1 MANEQIKMNEQTH
14 FRTCNLCEAMCGIVI
29 QHDGDKV
36 LSIKG
41 DKDDPFSKGYICPK
55 ATALQDL
62 HEDNDRLRHPVER
75 TANGWKE
82 ISWPDALDKVAAG
95 IQSVQKKH
103 GKNAL
108 GIYLGNPNVHNLGGM
123 LTIKHL
129 LTSIKTRSRFS
140 ATSID
145 QLPHHIVSMHLFG
158 HMLRIPVP
166 DVNRTQYML
175 IIGGNPLASNGS
187 IMTAPNM
194 RQKLKDI
201 KARDGKV
208 VVIDPRRTET
218 ADIASE
224 HHFIRPA
231 TDVLLLLA
239 MLNEIYLQG
248 YADKARAKN
257 NRAAALAPEI
267 ERLADFAKDYSAE
280 SVADITGISVSEIK
294 RLVKEFCEAESS
306 VCYGRMGVSVQE
318 FGLLSQYLIMVINIV
333 TGRLDEV
340 GGLMFPNPAVDV
352 VNNSGPGYLGKR
364 HSRVSH
370 LPDFNGDYPVVAMAD
385 EMLVEGAGQLKGFMT
400 VAGNPVLST
409 PNGEKLDEAFAN
421 LDFMVAIDY
430 FVTETSRHAHII
442 LPPVSPLERDHYDV
456 TFNNFAVHNV
466 AKYSKALF
474 RKKKS
479 AKHDWQIYLELAKRL
494 DKKAPLATRVER
506 LLVKVLGPKFVL
518 NQGLKRGPYKGLN
531 LKKLK
536 KNPHGIDLGALKRML
551 PEALKHKDKQI
562 HLNVDFYKADLERVQ
577 EMVQDYDDQQILL
590 IGRRHVRSN
599 NSWLHNSYRL
609 VKGKPRCTLMLHP
622 ETAKEYGIEDG
633 QNVKVTSRV
642 GSVNIIAEV
651 TDELMPRVVSIPHGW
666 GHGRKGVK
674 QKIAQAHAGVSV
686 NDLTDDTLIDQLSGN
701 AAVNG
706 VPVQLEAVEPE
717 VVDLETT
724 DSSVDSETESSNI
737 ESSDIES
744 GNAA

>member
-1 MANEQIKMNEQTH
+1 
-14 FRTCNLCEAMCGIVI
+14 
-29 QHDGDKV
+29 
-36 LSIKG
+36 
-41 DKDDPFSKGYICPK
+41 
-55 ATALQDL
+55 
-62 HEDNDRLRHPVER
+62 
-75 TANGWKE
+75 
-82 ISWPDALDKVAAG
+82 
-95 IQSVQKKH
+95 
-103 GKNAL
+103 
-108 GIYLGNPNVHNLGGM
+108 
-123 LTIKHL
+123 
-129 LTSIKTRSRFS
+129 
-140 ATSID
+140 
-145 QLPHHIVSMHLFG
+145 
-158 HMLRIPVP
+158 
-166 DVNRTQYML
+166 ML

-248 YADKARAKN
+248 YADKAHAKN

-267 ERLADFAKDYSAE
+267 ERIADFAKDYSAE
-280 SVADITGISVSEIK
+280 SVADITGIAASEIK

-364 HSRVSH
+364 HSRVSN

-409 PNGEKLDEAFAN
+409 PNGEKLDTAFAN

-474 RKKKS
+474 AKKKS

-494 DKKAPLATRVER
+494 DKKAALATKIER
-506 LLVKVLGPKFVL
+506 RIVRTLGPKFML
-518 NQGLKRGPYKGLN
+518 DQGLRRGPYAGMTLN
-531 LKKLK
+531 KLK
-536 KNPHGIDLGALKRML
+536 KNPHGIDLGPLKRML
-551 PEALKHKDKQI
+551 PQALKHKDKQI
-562 HLNVDFYKADLERVQ
+562 HLNIDFYQADLERVR
-577 EMVQDYDDQQILL
+577 EMMQNYDDKQVLL

-622 ETAKEYGIEDG
+622 ETAKEYSIEDG

-642 GSVNIIAEV
+642 GSVIITAEV
-651 TDELMPRVVSIPHGW
+651 TDELMPKVVSIPHGW
-666 GHGRKGVK
+666 GHDRKGVK

-706 VPVQLEAVEPE
+706 VPVQLEAIPLE
-717 VVDLETT
+717 VANLEIT
-724 DSSVDSETESSNI
+724 DSSVDSDVNA
-737 ESSDIES
+737 DIKS
-744 GNAA
+744 GSAA

>member
-1 MANEQIKMNEQTH
+1 
-14 FRTCNLCEAMCGIVI
+14 MCGIEI
-29 QHDGDKV
+29 KYDDDKV

-41 DKDDPFSKGYICPK
+41 DKEDPFSQGYICPK

-62 HEDNDRLRHPVER
+62 HEDPDRLRQPVER
-75 TANGWKE
+75 TADGWKE
-82 ISWPDALDKVAAG
+82 ISWTDALDKVAAG
-95 IQSVQKKH
+95 IQSVQQQY
-103 GKNAL
+103 GQNAF
-108 GIYLGNPNVHNLGGM
+108 GVYLGNPNVHNLGGM

-129 LTSIKTRSRFS
+129 LHSLKTRSRFS

-248 YADKARAKN
+248 YAKENKATV
-257 NRAAALAPEI
+257 LAPEI
-267 ERLADFAKDYSAE
+267 DRIASFAKEYTAE
-280 SVADITGISVSEIK
+280 SVASITGISAVEIK

-306 VCYGRMGVSVQE
+306 VCYGRMGISVQE
-318 FGLLSQYLIMVINIV
+318 FGLLSQYLSMVINIV

-364 HSRVSH
+364 HSRVSN
-370 LPDFNGDYPVVAMAD
+370 LPDFNGEYPVVAMAD
-385 EMLVEGAGQLKGFMT
+385 EMLVAGEGQLKGFIS

-409 PNGEKLDEAFAN
+409 PNGEKLDKALSQ
-421 LDFMVAIDY
+421 LDFMVSLDY
-430 FVTETSRHAHII
+430 FVTETSRHANII
-442 LPPVSPLERDHYDV
+442 LPSVSPLERDHYDL
-456 TFNNFAVHNV
+456 TFNGFAVHNV
-466 AKYSKALF
+466 AKYSPALF
-474 RKKKS
+474 NKNDNE
-479 AKHDWQIYLELAKRL
+479 KHDWEIYLELAERL
-494 DKKAPLATRVER
+494 DKEATEATKAER
-506 LLVKVLGPKFVL
+506 ALTKKLGPKFL
-518 NQGLKRGPYKGLN
+518 LEQGLKHGPYKEVTLE
-531 LKKLK
+531 KLIE
-536 KNPHGIDLGALKRML
+536 NPHGLDLGPLQSML
-551 PEALKHKDKQI
+551 PQALKHEDKQI
-562 HLNVDFYKADLERVQ
+562 HLNVDFYQADLDRVK
-577 EMVQDYDDQQILL
+577 EMMQQYDDSQILL

-599 NSWLHNSYRL
+599 NSWLHNSHRL
-609 VKGKPRCTLMLHP
+609 VKGKSRCTLMLHP
-622 ETAKEYGIEDG
+622 ETAEQQGIEDG

-642 GSVNIIAEV
+642 GSVIIEAEV
-651 TDELMPRVVSIPHGW
+651 TDELMPGVVSIPHGF

-706 VPVQLEAVEPE
+706 VPVQLEA
-717 VVDLETT
+717 LE
-724 DSSVDSETESSNI
+724 I
-737 ESSDIES
+737 EAGELE
-744 GNAA
+744 AV

>member
-1 MANEQIKMNEQTH
+1 MASEQSKTNEQTH

-29 QHDGDKV
+29 QHDGEKV

-62 HEDNDRLRHPVER
+62 HEDSDRLRHPVER

-82 ISWPDALDKVAAG
+82 ISWPEALDKVAAG

-103 GKNAL
+103 GQNAF

-129 LTSIKTRSRFS
+129 LSSIKTRSRFS

-267 ERLADFAKDYSAE
+267 ERIADFAKDYSAE
-280 SVADITGISVSEIK
+280 SVADITGISASEIK

-364 HSRVSH
+364 HSRVSN

-409 PNGEKLDEAFAN
+409 PNGEKLDTAFAN

-474 RKKKS
+474 AKKKS
-479 AKHDWQIYLELAKRL
+479 AKYDWQIYLELAERL
-494 DKKAPLATRVER
+494 DKKAALATKIER
-506 LLVKVLGPKFVL
+506 RLVNILGPKFML
-518 NQGLKRGPYKGLN
+518 DQGLRRGPYAGMSLN
-531 LKKLK
+531 KLK
-536 KNPHGIDLGALKRML
+536 KKPHGFDLGPLKRML
-551 PEALKHKDKQI
+551 PQALKHKDKQI
-562 HLNVDFYKADLERVQ
+562 HLNVNFYQADLERVR
-577 EMVQDYDDQQILL
+577 EMMQDYDDKQILL

-633 QNVKVTSRV
+633 QNVKVSSRV
-642 GSVNIIAEV
+642 GSVIIIAEV
-651 TDELMPRVVSIPHGW
+651 TDELMPKVVSIPHGW

-706 VPVQLEAVEPE
+706 VPVQLEAIPLE
-717 VVDLETT
+717 VLNLEIT
-724 DSSVDSETESSNI
+724 DSSVDSDVNAGI
-737 ESSDIES
+737 KS
-744 GNAA
+744 GSAA

>member
-1 MANEQIKMNEQTH
+1 MGTTAASATDNEQIH
-14 FRTCNLCEAMCGIVI
+14 FRTCTLCEAMCGVEIK
-29 QHDGDKV
+29 HDGEKV

-41 DKDDPFSKGYICPK
+41 DKNDPFSQGYICPK

-62 HEDNDRLRHPVER
+62 YEDPDRLRGPVER
-75 TANGWKE
+75 TADGWKS
-82 ISWPDALDKVAAG
+82 ISWIEALDKVAAG
-95 IQSVQKKH
+95 IQSVQQKY
-103 GKNAL
+103 GQNAF
-108 GIYLGNPNVHNLGGM
+108 GVYLGNPNVHNMGGM
-123 LTIKHL
+123 LTIKQL
-129 LTSIKTRSRFS
+129 LTSLKTRSRFS

-239 MLNEIYLQG
+239 MLNEIYAQG
-248 YADKARAKN
+248 YAKVDSRVAG
-257 NRAAALAPEI
+257 LAPEI
-267 ERLADFAKDYSAE
+267 DRIASFAEGFTPE
-280 SVADITGISVSEIK
+280 SVANITGITATEIK
-294 RLVKEFCEAESS
+294 RIVKEFCEAESS
-306 VCYGRMGVSVQE
+306 VCYGRMGISVQE
-318 FGLLSQYLIMVINIV
+318 FGLLSQYLSMVINIV

-352 VNNSGPGYLGKR
+352 VNSSGPGYLGKR
-364 HSRVSH
+364 HSRVSN
-370 LPDFNGDYPVVAMAD
+370 LPDFNGEYPVVAMAD
-385 EMLVEGAGQLKGFMT
+385 EMLVAGEGQLKGFMS

-409 PNGEKLDEAFAN
+409 PNGEKLDEA
-421 LDFMVAIDY
+421 LSGLEFMVSLDY
-430 FVTETSRHAHII
+430 FVTETSRHANII
-442 LPPVSPLERDHYDV
+442 LPPVSPLERDHYDI
-456 TFNNFAVHNV
+456 TFNGFAVHNV
-466 AKYSKALF
+466 AKYSPALF
-474 RKKKS
+474 SKTENE
-479 AKHDWQIYLELAKRL
+479 KHDWEIYLELADRL
-494 DKKAPLATRVER
+494 DKDAPEAVQKERAATKAF
-506 LLVKVLGPKFVL
+506 GPKFL
-518 NQGLKRGPYKGLN
+518 LEQALKYGPYKDVTLDA
-531 LKKLK
+531 LID
-536 KNPHGIDLGALKRML
+536 NPHGIDLGPLHRML
-551 PEALKHKDKQI
+551 PEAIKHADKQI
-562 HLNVDFYKADLERVQ
+562 NLNVDFYQTDLVRVKEMMQQYDNQ
-577 EMVQDYDDQQILL
+577 EILL

-609 VKGKPRCTLMLHP
+609 VKGKSRCTLMLHP
-622 ETAKEYGIEDG
+622 ETAAQHGIEDG
-633 QNVKVTSRV
+633 QDVRVTSRV
-642 GSVNIIAEV
+642 GSVVIAAEV
-651 TDELMPRVVSIPHGW
+651 TDELMPGVVSIPHGF

-706 VPVQLEAVEPE
+706 VPVQLEALGANADNVANA
-717 VVDLETT
+717 VLENSI
-724 DSSVDSETESSNI
+724 DSIDSAI
-737 ESSDIES
+737 
-744 GNAA
+744 A

>member
-1 MANEQIKMNEQTH
+1 MASEQTKTNEQTH

-29 QHDGDKV
+29 QHDGENV

-41 DKDDPFSKGYICPK
+41 DKNDPFSKGYICPK

-62 HEDNDRLRHPVER
+62 HEDPDRLRHPVER

-82 ISWPDALDKVAAG
+82 ISWPEALDKVAAG

-103 GKNAL
+103 GQNAF

-129 LTSIKTRSRFS
+129 LSSIKTRSRFS

-267 ERLADFAKDYSAE
+267 ERIADFAKDYSAE
-280 SVADITGISVSEIK
+280 SVADITGIAASEIK
-294 RLVKEFCEAESS
+294 RLVKEFFEAESS

-364 HSRVSH
+364 HSRVSN

-409 PNGEKLDEAFAN
+409 PNGEKLDTAFAN

-430 FVTETSRHAHII
+430 FVTETSRHANII

-474 RKKKS
+474 AKKKS

-494 DKKAPLATRVER
+494 DKKAALATKIER
-506 LLVKVLGPKFVL
+506 RLVNILGPKFML
-518 NQGLKRGPYKGLN
+518 DQGLRRGPYAGMTLN
-531 LKKLK
+531 KLK
-536 KNPHGIDLGALKRML
+536 KNPHGIDLGPLKRML
-551 PEALKHKDKQI
+551 PKALKHKDKQI
-562 HLNVDFYKADLERVQ
+562 HLNIDFYQADLARVR
-577 EMVQDYDDQQILL
+577 EMMQDYDDKQVLL

-633 QNVKVTSRV
+633 QTVKVTSRV
-642 GSVNIIAEV
+642 GSVIITAEV
-651 TDELMPRVVSIPHGW
+651 TDELMPKVVSIPHGW

-706 VPVQLEAVEPE
+706 VPVQLEAIEPE
-717 VVDLETT
+717 VANLEIT
-724 DSSVDSETESSNI
+724 DSSVDSDVNA
-737 ESSDIES
+737 DIKS
-744 GNAA
+744 GSAA

>member
-1 MANEQIKMNEQTH
+1 MASEQTKTNEQTH

-29 QHDGDKV
+29 QHDGEKV

-62 HEDNDRLRHPVER
+62 HEDSDRLRHPVER

-82 ISWPDALDKVAAG
+82 ISWPEALDKVAAG

-103 GKNAL
+103 GQNAF

-129 LTSIKTRSRFS
+129 LSSIKTRSRFS

-267 ERLADFAKDYSAE
+267 ERIADFAKDYSAE
-280 SVADITGISVSEIK
+280 SVADITGIAASEIK

-364 HSRVSH
+364 HSRVSN

-474 RKKKS
+474 AKKKS

-494 DKKAPLATRVER
+494 DKKAPLATKIER
-506 LLVKVLGPKFVL
+506 RLVKTLGPKFML
-518 NQGLKRGPYKGLN
+518 DQGLRRGPYAGMSLN
-531 LKKLK
+531 KLK
-536 KNPHGIDLGALKRML
+536 KKPHGFDLGPLKRML
-551 PEALKHKDKQI
+551 PQALKHKDKQI
-562 HLNVDFYKADLERVQ
+562 HLNVNFYQADLERVR
-577 EMVQDYDDQQILL
+577 EMMQNYDDKQILL

-622 ETAKEYGIEDG
+622 ETAKEYSIEDG
-633 QNVKVTSRV
+633 QNVKVSSRV
-642 GSVNIIAEV
+642 GSVIITAEV
-651 TDELMPRVVSIPHGW
+651 TDELMPKVVSIPHGW

-706 VPVQLEAVEPE
+706 VPVQLEVIPLE
-717 VVDLETT
+717 VANLEIT
-724 DSSVDSETESSNI
+724 DSSVDSDVNA
-737 ESSDIES
+737 DIKS
-744 GNAA
+744 GSAA

>member
-1 MANEQIKMNEQTH
+1 MSSEQTKTNEQTH
-14 FRTCNLCEAMCGIVI
+14 FRTCNLCEAMCGLVI

-41 DKDDPFSKGYICPK
+41 DKNDPFSKGYICPK

-62 HEDNDRLRHPVER
+62 HEDSDRLRHPVER

-82 ISWPDALDKVAAG
+82 ISWAEALDKVAAG

-103 GKNAL
+103 GQNAF

-129 LTSIKTRSRFS
+129 LSSIKTRSRFS

-248 YADKARAKN
+248 YADKARSKN
-257 NRAAALAPEI
+257 NRAVALAPEI

-280 SVADITGISVSEIK
+280 SVADITGIAAIEIK

-364 HSRVSH
+364 HSRVSN

-409 PNGEKLDEAFAN
+409 PNGEKLDTAFAN
-421 LDFMVAIDY
+421 LEFMVAIDY
-430 FVTETSRHAHII
+430 FVTETSRHANII

-474 RKKKS
+474 VKKKN

-494 DKKAPLATRVER
+494 DKKAPLATKIER
-506 LLVKVLGPKFVL
+506 RLVNTLGPKFML
-518 NQGLKRGPYKGLN
+518 DQGLKRGPYAGMTLN
-531 LKKLK
+531 KLK
-536 KNPHGIDLGALKRML
+536 KYPHGIDLGPLKKML
-551 PEALKHKDKQI
+551 PQALKHKDKQI
-562 HLNVDFYKADLERVQ
+562 HLNIDFYQADLERVQ
-577 EMVQDYDDQQILL
+577 AMMQDYDDKQISL

-609 VKGKPRCTLMLHP
+609 VKGKPRCTLMLHL

-633 QNVKVTSRV
+633 QNVRVTSRV
-642 GSVNIIAEV
+642 GSVMIVAEV

-706 VPVQLEAVEPE
+706 VPVQLEAIEPKE
-717 VVDLETT
+717 LDLDIIDSDVD
-724 DSSVDSETESSNI
+724 
-737 ESSDIES
+737 SDIES
-744 GNAA
+744 GSAA

>member
-1 MANEQIKMNEQTH
+1 MANEQTH
-14 FRTCNLCEAMCGIVI
+14 FRTCTLCEAMCGIEVK
-29 QHDGDKV
+29 HDGENI

-41 DKDDPFSKGYICPK
+41 DKNDPFSQGYICPK

-62 HEDNDRLRHPVER
+62 HEDPDRLRQPIER
-75 TANGWKE
+75 TADGWKE
-82 ISWPDALDKVAAG
+82 ISWPEALDKVAAG
-95 IQSVQKKH
+95 IQSVQKLY
-103 GKNAL
+103 GQNAL
-108 GIYLGNPNVHNLGGM
+108 GIYLGNPNVHNMGSM
-123 LTIKHL
+123 LTVKHL
-129 LTSIKTRSRFS
+129 LTSLKTRSRFS

-145 QLPHHIVSMHLFG
+145 QLPHHVVSMHLFG

-194 RQKLKDI
+194 RQKLKDL

-218 ADIASE
+218 AEIASE

-239 MLNEIYLQG
+239 MLNEIYAQG
-248 YADKARAKN
+248 FAKTTTAN
-257 NRAAALAPEI
+257 KAAALAPEI
-267 ERLADFAKDYSAE
+267 ERIASFAKDYSAE
-280 SVADITGISVSEIK
+280 SVASITGITAVEIK
-294 RLVKEFCEAESS
+294 RLVKEFCEAESA

-340 GGLMFPNPAVDV
+340 GGLMFPNPAVDL

-364 HSRVSH
+364 HSRVSK

-385 EMLVEGAGQLKGFMT
+385 EMLVEGEGQLKGFIN

-409 PNGEKLDEAFAN
+409 PNGEKLDKALSQ
-421 LDFMVAIDY
+421 LDFMVSLDY
-430 FVTETSRHAHII
+430 FVTETSRHANII

-456 TFNNFAVHNV
+456 TFNGFAVHNV
-466 AKYSKALF
+466 AKYSPALF
-474 RKKKS
+474 AKK
-479 AKHDWQIYLELAKRL
+479 ANEKHDWEINLELAKRL
-494 DKKAPLATRVER
+494 DKNAPFAIKVER
-506 LLVKVLGPKFVL
+506 WLTKIFGPKFIL
-518 NQGLKRGPYKGLN
+518 NQGLKRGPYEGIN
-531 LKKLK
+531 LKKLN
-536 KNPHGIDLGALKRML
+536 KNPHGIDLGPLQSML
-551 PEALKHKDKQI
+551 PKGLKHKDKQI
-562 HLNVDFYKADLERVQ
+562 HLNVDFYQADLNRVKDMMQ
-577 EMVQDYDDQQILL
+577 QYDDSQILL

-599 NSWLHNSYRL
+599 NSWLHNSHRL
-609 VKGKPRCTLMLHP
+609 VKGKSRCTLMLHP
-622 ETAKEYGIEDG
+622 ETAKQQGIEDG
-633 QNVKVTSRV
+633 QNVKVSSRV
-642 GSVNIIAEV
+642 GSVIIAAEV
-651 TDELMPRVVSIPHGW
+651 TDELMPGVVSIPHGW

-706 VPVQLEAVEPE
+706 VPVSLEAVPLE
-717 VVDLETT
+717 VHKLE
-724 DSSVDSETESSNI
+724 SAGSQ
-737 ESSDIES
+737 
-744 GNAA
+744 A

>member
-1 MANEQIKMNEQTH
+1 MASEKIHTDEQTH
-14 FRTCNLCEAMCGIVI
+14 FRTCNLCEAMCGIEI
-29 QHDGDKV
+29 KHDGAKV

-41 DKDDPFSKGYICPK
+41 DKNDPFSKGYICPK

-62 HEDNDRLRHPVER
+62 HEDSDRLRHPVER

-82 ISWPDALDKVAAG
+82 ISWADALDKVAAG
-95 IQSVQKKH
+95 IQSVQKRY
-103 GKNAL
+103 GQNAF

-166 DVNRTQYML
+166 DVNRTHYML

-231 TDVLLLLA
+231 TDVLFLLA
-239 MLNEIYLQG
+239 MLNEIYAQG
-248 YADKARAKN
+248 YADKAQAN
-257 NRAAALAPEI
+257 NRAAALTPELA
-267 ERLADFAKDYSAE
+267 RLADFAKDYSAE
-280 SVADITGISVSEIK
+280 SVADITGINADEIK
-294 RLVKEFCEAESS
+294 QLVKEFCEAKSA

-364 HSRVSH
+364 HSRVSN
-370 LPDFNGDYPVVAMAD
+370 LPDFNGDYPVVAMGD
-385 EMLVEGAGQLKGFMT
+385 EMLVEGEGKLKGFMT

-409 PNGEKLDEAFAN
+409 PNGEKLDKAFAN

-474 RKKKS
+474 AKKKS

-494 DKKAPLATRVER
+494 DKKAPLATKIER
-506 LLVKVLGPKFVL
+506 RLVRTLGPKFML
-518 NQGLKRGPYKGLN
+518 DQGLRRGPYAGMTLN
-531 LKKLK
+531 KLK
-536 KNPHGIDLGALKRML
+536 NNPHGLDLGTLKRML
-551 PEALKHKDKQI
+551 PEAIKYKDKQI
-562 HLNVDFYKADLERVQ
+562 HLNVDFYQADLERVQ
-577 EMVQDYDDQQILL
+577 AMMQDYDHKQILL

-622 ETAKEYGIEDG
+622 ETAKQHGIKDG
-633 QNVKVTSRV
+633 QEVKVTSRV
-642 GSVNIIAEV
+642 GSVIITAEV
-651 TDELMPRVVSIPHGW
+651 TDELMLGVVSIPHGW

-706 VPVQLEAVEPE
+706 VPVQLEAIEPE
-717 VVDLETT
+717 VLDLKTI
-724 DSSVDSETESSNI
+724 DSDV
-737 ESSDIES
+737 
-744 GNAA
+744 NANTKSRSAA

>member
-1 MANEQIKMNEQTH
+1 MATEEVKSKEQTH
-14 FRTCNLCEAMCGIVI
+14 FRTCNLCEAMCGIEI
-29 QHDGDKV
+29 KHDGKKV

-41 DKDDPFSKGYICPK
+41 DKNDPFSKGYICPK

-62 HEDNDRLRHPVER
+62 HEDPDRLRHPVER
-75 TANGWKE
+75 VANGWQE
-82 ISWPDALDKVAAG
+82 ISWAEALDKVAAG
-95 IQSVQKKH
+95 IGAVQKQY
-103 GKNAL
+103 GKNAF
-108 GIYLGNPNVHNLGGM
+108 GVYLGNPNVHNMGGM

-129 LTSIKTRSRFS
+129 LNSLKTRSRFS
-140 ATSID
+140 ATSVD

-201 KARDGKV
+201 KARAGKV

-231 TDVLLLLA
+231 TDVLLLIA

-248 YADKARAKN
+248 YADKAKVH
-257 NRAAALAPEI
+257 NRAAKFTPEI
-267 ERLADFAKDYSAE
+267 EQLADFAKDYSAE
-280 SVADITGISVSEIK
+280 SVAAITGISAVEIK
-294 RLVKEFCEAESS
+294 RLVKEFCEAKRA

-333 TGRLDEV
+333 TGRLDEI
-340 GGLMFPNPAVDV
+340 GGLMFPNAAVDV

-364 HSRVSH
+364 HSRVSK
-370 LPDFNGDYPVVAMAD
+370 LPDFNGDYPVVAMSD
-385 EMLVEGAGQLKGFMT
+385 EMLVRGEGQLKGFMT

-409 PNGEKLDEAFAN
+409 PNGEKLDKAFAE

-430 FVTETSRHAHII
+430 FVNETSRHANII

-474 RKKKS
+474 
-479 AKHDWQIYLELAKRL
+479 AKDKNAQHDWQIYLALAKRL
-494 DKKAPLATRVER
+494 DKKASLTTKAER
-506 LLVKVLGPKFVL
+506 LLIKQLGPKFVL
-518 NQGLKRGPYKGLN
+518 DQGLRRGPYAGMTLH
-531 LKKLK
+531 KLK
-536 KNPHGIDLGALKRML
+536 KNPHGLDLGPLKTML
-551 PEALKHKDKQI
+551 PQALQHKDKQI
-562 HLNVDFYKADLERVQ
+562 HLNVDFYIADLVRVQ
-577 EMVQDYDDQQILL
+577 AMMQDYDAQQVLL

-599 NSWLHNSYRL
+599 NSWLHNSHRL
-609 VKGKPRCTLMLHP
+609 VKGKSRCTLMLHP
-622 ETAKEYGIEDG
+622 DTAAQYGIEDG
-633 QNVKVTSRV
+633 QDVKVISRV
-642 GSVNIIAEV
+642 SSVIIAAEV
-651 TDELMPRVVSIPHGW
+651 TDELMPNVVSIPHGF
-666 GHGRKGVK
+666 GHSRKGVK

-686 NDLTDDTLIDQLSGN
+686 NDLTDDTLIDRLSGN

-706 VPVQLEAVEPE
+706 VPVRIEAVQ
-717 VVDLETT
+717 
-724 DSSVDSETESSNI
+724 I
-737 ESSDIES
+737 QAAKSDISKSISGLKAES
-744 GNAA
+744 GSAA

>member
-1 MANEQIKMNEQTH
+1 MAEAQTH
-14 FRTCNLCEAMCGIVI
+14 FRTCTLCEAMCGIEVK
-29 QHDGDKV
+29 HDGEKV

-41 DKDDPFSKGYICPK
+41 DKNDPFSQGYICPK

-62 HEDNDRLRHPVER
+62 HEDPDRLRQPIER
-75 TANGWKE
+75 TADGWKE
-82 ISWPDALDKVAAG
+82 ISWPEALDKVAAG
-95 IQSVQKKH
+95 IQSVQKEY
-103 GKNAL
+103 GQNAL
-108 GIYLGNPNVHNLGGM
+108 GIYLGNPNVHNMGSM
-123 LTIKHL
+123 LTVKHL
-129 LTSIKTRSRFS
+129 LTGLKTRSRFS

-145 QLPHHIVSMHLFG
+145 QLPHHIVCMHLFG

-166 DVNRTQYML
+166 DVNRTQHMM

-187 IMTAPNM
+187 IMTAANM

-218 ADIASE
+218 AEAASE

-239 MLNEIYLQG
+239 MLNEIFLQG
-248 YADKARAKN
+248 FANKGHAQGSKASD
-257 NRAAALAPEI
+257 LTPEI
-267 ERLADFAKDYSAE
+267 DRLITFAKDYSAE
-280 SVADITGISVSEIK
+280 SVAGITGIPALEIK
-294 RLVKEFCEAESS
+294 RLVKEFCEAESA

-318 FGLLSQYLIMVINIV
+318 FGLLSQYLIMVINLV

-340 GGLMFPNPAVDV
+340 GGLMFPDPAVDI

-364 HSRVSH
+364 QSRVSK

-385 EMLVEGAGQLKGFMT
+385 EMLVEGEGQLKGFMN

-409 PNGEKLDEAFAN
+409 PNGEKLDKALSQ
-421 LDFMVAIDY
+421 LDFMVSVDY
-430 FVTETSRHAHII
+430 FVTETSRHANII

-456 TFNNFAVHNV
+456 TFNGFAVHNV
-466 AKYSKALF
+466 AKYSPALF
-474 RKKKS
+474 TKK
-479 AKHDWQIYLELAKRL
+479 ANEKHDWQINLELAKRL
-494 DKKAPLATRVER
+494 DKNAPFATKVER
-506 LLVKVLGPKFVL
+506 WLTKVFGPKFL
-518 NQGLKRGPYKGLN
+518 LDQGLKRGPYEGIN

-536 KNPHGIDLGALKRML
+536 NNPHGLDLGPLQPML
-551 PEALKHKDKQI
+551 PKALKHKDKQI
-562 HLNVDFYKADLERVQ
+562 HLNVDFYQADLERVK
-577 EMVQDYDDQQILL
+577 EMMQQYDANQILL

-599 NSWLHNSYRL
+599 NSWLHNSHRL

-622 ETAKEYGIEDG
+622 ETAKQQGIENG
-633 QNVKVTSRV
+633 QDVKVTSRV
-642 GSVNIIAEV
+642 GSVTIQAEV
-651 TDELMPRVVSIPHGW
+651 TDELMPGVVSIPHGW

-686 NDLTDDTLIDQLSGN
+686 NDLTDDTLIDRLSGN

-706 VPVQLEAVEPE
+706 VPVELMLAEVPE
-717 VVDLETT
+717 
-724 DSSVDSETESSNI
+724 
-737 ESSDIES
+737 
-744 GNAA
+744 NALD

>member
-1 MANEQIKMNEQTH
+1 MSNEPTKNNEQTH

-29 QHDGDKV
+29 KHDGDKV

-41 DKDDPFSKGYICPK
+41 DKDDPFSQGYICPK

-62 HEDNDRLRHPVER
+62 HEDPDRLRQPVER

-82 ISWPDALDKVAAG
+82 ISWPEALDKVAAG
-95 IQSVQKKH
+95 VQTVQKKY

-123 LTIKHL
+123 LTVKHL

-145 QLPHHIVSMHLFG
+145 QLPHHIVCMHLFG

-248 YADKARAKN
+248 YADKAQID
-257 NRAAALAPEI
+257 NRAAALTPEI
-267 ERLADFAKDYSAE
+267 SRLADFAKDYSAE
-280 SVADITGISVSEIK
+280 SVASITGITASEIK

-318 FGLLSQYLIMVINIV
+318 FGLLSQYLIMAINIV
-333 TGRLDEV
+333 SGRLDEV

-364 HSRVSH
+364 HSRVSN

-385 EMLVEGAGQLKGFMT
+385 EMLVEGEGQLKGFIT

-409 PNGEKLDEAFAN
+409 PNGEKLDEALAK
-421 LDFMVAIDY
+421 LDFMVSFDY
-430 FVTETSRHAHII
+430 FVTETNRHANII

-456 TFNNFAVHNV
+456 TFNGFAVHNV
-466 AKYSKALF
+466 AKYSPALF
-474 RKKKS
+474 AKQKD
-479 AKHDWQIYLELAKRL
+479 AKHDWQIYLELAERL
-494 DKKAPLATRVER
+494 DKKAPLATKIER
-506 LLVKVLGPKFVL
+506 RLVKTLGPKIIL
-518 NQGLKRGPYKGLN
+518 DQGLKRGPYYHMSLR
-531 LKKLK
+531 KLK
-536 KNPHGIDLGALKRML
+536 KHPHGMDLGPLKTML
-551 PEALKHKDKQI
+551 PQALKHKDKQI
-562 HLNVDFYKADLERVQ
+562 HLNVDFYQADLERVQ
-577 EMVQDYDDQQILL
+577 DMMEQYDDKQILL

-599 NSWLHNSYRL
+599 NSWLHNSHRL

-622 ETAKEYGIEDG
+622 ETAENHGIKDG
-633 QNVKVTSRV
+633 QEVKVTSRV
-642 GSVNIIAEV
+642 GHVTIVAEV
-651 TDELMPRVVSIPHGW
+651 TDELMPGVVSIPHGW

-706 VPVQLEAVEPE
+706 VPVQLEAIE
-717 VVDLETT
+717 LEGVGLDTT
-724 DSSVDSETESSNI
+724 DAKVESTS
-737 ESSDIES
+737 
-744 GNAA
+744 AA

>member
-1 MANEQIKMNEQTH
+1 MSSEQAETTKQTH

-29 QHDGDKV
+29 EHKGEKI

-41 DKDDPFSKGYICPK
+41 DKDDPFSQGYICPK

-62 HEDNDRLRHPVER
+62 HEDSDRLRQPVER
-75 TANGWKE
+75 TTNGWKE
-82 ISWPDALDKVAAG
+82 ISWTDALDKVAAG
-95 IQSVQKKH
+95 IESVQQKH

-123 LTIKHL
+123 LTIKYL

-145 QLPHHIVSMHLFG
+145 QLPHHIVSLHLFG

-239 MLNEIYLQG
+239 MLNEIYVQG
-248 YADKARAKN
+248 YAEKARAKN
-257 NRAAALAPEI
+257 NRAAALAPDI
-267 ERLADFAKDYSAE
+267 ERVAEFAKDYSAE
-280 SVADITGISVSEIK
+280 SVASITGMAATEIK
-294 RLVKEFCEAESS
+294 RMVKEFCEAESA

-318 FGLLSQYLIMVINIV
+318 FGLLSQYLIMMINIV
-333 TGRLDEV
+333 TGRLDEE
-340 GGLMFPNPAVDV
+340 GGLMFPHPAVDV

-364 HSRVSH
+364 HSRVSK
-370 LPDFNGDYPVVAMAD
+370 LPDFNGDYPVVTMAE
-385 EMLVEGAGQLKGFMT
+385 EMLVEGEGQLKGFMT

-409 PNGEKLDEAFAN
+409 PNGEKLDKALAN
-421 LDFMVAIDY
+421 LDFMVSLDY
-430 FVTETSRHAHII
+430 FVNETSRHANII
-442 LPPVSPLERDHYDV
+442 LPPVSPLERDHYDL
-456 TFNNFAVHNV
+456 TFNGFAVHNV

-474 RKKKS
+474 RKKKE

-494 DKKAPLATRVER
+494 DKKPPIATKVER
-506 LLVKVLGPKFVL
+506 LLIKVLGPNL
-518 NQGLKRGPYKGLN
+518 LLDQGLRRGPYKGLN
-531 LKKLK
+531 LRKLK
-536 KNPHGIDLGALKRML
+536 KNPHGIDLGPLKQML
-551 PEALKHKDKQI
+551 PQALKHKDKQI
-562 HLNVDFYKADLERVQ
+562 HLNVDFYQADLERVQ
-577 EMVQDYDDQQILL
+577 EMMQNYDDQQVLL

-599 NSWLHNSYRL
+599 NSWLHNSHRL

-622 ETAKEYGIEDG
+622 DTAKAYGIEDG
-633 QNVKVTSRV
+633 QDVKVTSRV
-642 GSVNIIAEV
+642 GSVIIVAEV
-651 TDELMPRVVSIPHGW
+651 TDELMPNVVSIPHGW

-686 NDLTDDTLIDQLSGN
+686 NDLTDDTLIDSLSGN

-706 VPVQLEAVEPE
+706 VPVQLEAIAPE
-717 VVDLETT
+717 KASLDATDLETANLEMNE
-724 DSSVDSETESSNI
+724 SETESS
-737 ESSDIES
+737 S
-744 GNAA
+744 AA

>member
-1 MANEQIKMNEQTH
+1 MSSEQINTDAQTH

-29 QHDGDKV
+29 KHDGKKV

-41 DKDDPFSKGYICPK
+41 DKNDPFSKGYICPK

-62 HEDNDRLRHPVER
+62 HEDSDRLRHPVER

-82 ISWPDALDKVAAG
+82 ISWPEALDKVAAG

-103 GKNAL
+103 GQNAF

-129 LTSIKTRSRFS
+129 LSSIKTRSRFS
-140 ATSID
+140 ATSVD

-166 DVNRTQYML
+166 DVNRTHYML

-231 TDVLLLLA
+231 TDVLFLLA
-239 MLNEIYLQG
+239 MLNEIYAQG
-248 YADKARAKN
+248 YADQAQAN
-257 NRAAALAPEI
+257 NRAAALTPELAS
-267 ERLADFAKDYSAE
+267 LADFAKDYSAE
-280 SVADITGISVSEIK
+280 SVADITGIAASEIK

-340 GGLMFPNPAVDV
+340 GGLMIPNPAVDV

-364 HSRVSH
+364 HSRVSN

-385 EMLVEGAGQLKGFMT
+385 EMLVEGAGQLKGFIT

-409 PNGEKLDEAFAN
+409 PNGEKLDTAFAN

-474 RKKKS
+474 AKKKS

-494 DKKAPLATRVER
+494 DKKAALATKIER
-506 LLVKVLGPKFVL
+506 RLVNILGPKFML
-518 NQGLKRGPYKGLN
+518 DQGLRRGPYAGMSLN
-531 LKKLK
+531 KLK
-536 KNPHGIDLGALKRML
+536 KKPHGFDLGPLKRML
-551 PEALKHKDKQI
+551 PQALKHKDKQI
-562 HLNVDFYKADLERVQ
+562 HLNIDFYQADLERVR
-577 EMVQDYDDQQILL
+577 EMMQNYDDKQVLL

-622 ETAKEYGIEDG
+622 ETAKEYSIEDG

-642 GSVNIIAEV
+642 GSVIITAEV
-651 TDELMPRVVSIPHGW
+651 TDELMPKVVSIPHGW
-666 GHGRKGVK
+666 GHDRKGVK

-706 VPVQLEAVEPE
+706 VPVQLEAIPLE
-717 VVDLETT
+717 VANLEIT
-724 DSSVDSETESSNI
+724 DSSVDSDVNA
-737 ESSDIES
+737 DIKS
-744 GNAA
+744 GSAA

>member
-1 MANEQIKMNEQTH
+1 MSNEPTKSNEQTH

-29 QHDGDKV
+29 KHDGDKV

-41 DKDDPFSKGYICPK
+41 DKDDPFSQGYICPK

-62 HEDNDRLRHPVER
+62 HEDPDRLRQPVER

-82 ISWPDALDKVAAG
+82 ISWPEALDKVAAG
-95 IQSVQKKH
+95 IQTVQKKY

-123 LTIKHL
+123 LTVKHL

-248 YADKARAKN
+248 YADKARAN
-257 NRAAALAPEI
+257 NRAMSLTPEI
-267 ERLADFAKDYSAE
+267 ERLADFAKDYTAE
-280 SVADITGISVSEIK
+280 SVASITGITAPEIK

-306 VCYGRMGVSVQE
+306 VCYGRMGISVQE
-318 FGLLSQYLIMVINIV
+318 FGLLSQYLSMIINIV
-333 TGRLDEV
+333 SGRLDEV
-340 GGLMFPNPAVDV
+340 GGLMFPNPAVDL

-364 HSRVSH
+364 HSRVSN

-385 EMLVEGAGQLKGFMT
+385 EMLVEGEGQLKGFIT

-409 PNGEKLDEAFAN
+409 PNGEKLDEALSK
-421 LDFMVAIDY
+421 LDFMVSFDY
-430 FVTETSRHAHII
+430 FVTETSRHANII

-456 TFNNFAVHNV
+456 TFNGFAVHNV
-466 AKYSKALF
+466 AKYSPALF
-474 RKKKS
+474 TKQKN
-479 AKHDWQIYLELAKRL
+479 AKHDWQIYLELAERL
-494 DKKAPLATRVER
+494 DKKAPLATKVER
-506 LLVKVLGPKFVL
+506 RLVKALGPKIIL
-518 NQGLKRGPYKGLN
+518 DQGLKRGPYYYMSLR
-531 LKKLK
+531 KLK
-536 KNPHGIDLGALKRML
+536 KYPHGMDLGPLKTML
-551 PEALKHKDKQI
+551 PQALKHKDKQI
-562 HLNVDFYKADLERVQ
+562 HLNVDFYQADLERVQ
-577 EMVQDYDDQQILL
+577 DMMEQYDDKQILL

-599 NSWLHNSYRL
+599 NSWLHNSHRL

-622 ETAKEYGIEDG
+622 ETAENHSIKDG
-633 QNVKVTSRV
+633 QEVKVTSRV
-642 GSVNIIAEV
+642 GHVTIVAEV
-651 TDELMPRVVSIPHGW
+651 TDELMPGVVSIPHGW

-706 VPVQLEAVEPE
+706 VPVQLEAIEPE
-717 VVDLETT
+717 AGELEVNKA
-724 DSSVDSETESSNI
+724 DELEPTEL
-737 ESSDIES
+737 EVL
-744 GNAA
+744 G

>member
-1 MANEQIKMNEQTH
+1 MSSEQTKTSEQTH
-14 FRTCNLCEAMCGIVI
+14 LRTCNLCEAMCGIVI
-29 QHDGDKV
+29 KHDGEKV

-41 DKDDPFSKGYICPK
+41 DKNDPFSKGYICPK

-62 HEDNDRLRHPVER
+62 HEDPDRLRHPIER
-75 TANGWKE
+75 TVNGWQE
-82 ISWPDALDKVAAG
+82 ISWPEALDKVAAG
-95 IQSVQKKH
+95 IQSVQKQY
-103 GKNAL
+103 GQNAL

-129 LTSIKTRSRFS
+129 LGSLKTRSRFS
-140 ATSID
+140 ATSVD

-201 KARDGKV
+201 KARNGKV

-248 YADKARAKN
+248 YDKEHAKN

-280 SVADITGISVSEIK
+280 SVAGITGITAIEIK
-294 RLVKEFCEAESS
+294 RLVKEFCEAQSS

-318 FGLLSQYLIMVINIV
+318 FGLLCQYLIMVINIV

-340 GGLMFPNPAVDV
+340 GGLMFPNAAVDV

-364 HSRVSH
+364 HSRVSN
-370 LPDFNGDYPVVAMAD
+370 LPDFNGDYPVVAMSD
-385 EMLVEGAGQLKGFMT
+385 EMLVTGEGQLKGFMT

-409 PNGEKLDEAFAN
+409 PNGEKLDKAFEQ

-430 FVTETSRHAHII
+430 FVNETSRHANII

-474 RKKKS
+474 AKDKN

-494 DKKAPLATRVER
+494 DKKASLANKVER
-506 LLVKVLGPKFVL
+506 LLTKNLGPQFL
-518 NQGLKRGPYKGLN
+518 LDQGLRRGPYAGMT

-536 KNPHGIDLGALKRML
+536 KNPHGLDLGPLKTML
-551 PEALKHKDKQI
+551 PQALKHKDKQI
-562 HLNVDFYKADLERVQ
+562 HLNVDFYQADLARVQ
-577 EMVQDYDDQQILL
+577 AMMQDYDDSQILL

-622 ETAKEYGIEDG
+622 KTAEQYGIKDG
-633 QNVKVTSRV
+633 QDVKVTSRV
-642 GSVNIIAEV
+642 GSVIIAAEV
-651 TDELMPRVVSIPHGW
+651 TDELMPSVVSIPHGF

-706 VPVQLEAVEPE
+706 VPVQLEAVELE
-717 VVDLETT
+717 DIDSDTSDLDTSNLDT
-724 DSSVDSETESSNI
+724 SDSDAESS
-737 ESSDIES
+737 S
-744 GNAA
+744 AA

>member
-1 MANEQIKMNEQTH
+1 MTKATTANEQIH
-14 FRTCNLCEAMCGIVI
+14 FRTCNLCEAMCGIEI
-29 QHDGDKV
+29 KYDDDKV

-41 DKDDPFSKGYICPK
+41 DKEDPFSQGYICPK

-62 HEDNDRLRHPVER
+62 HEDPDRLRQPVER
-75 TANGWKE
+75 TADGWKE
-82 ISWPDALDKVAAG
+82 ISWTDALDKVAAG
-95 IQSVQKKH
+95 IQSVQQQY
-103 GKNAL
+103 GQNAF
-108 GIYLGNPNVHNLGGM
+108 GVYLGNPNVHNLGGM

-129 LTSIKTRSRFS
+129 LHSLKTRSRFS

-248 YADKARAKN
+248 YAKENKATV
-257 NRAAALAPEI
+257 LAPEI
-267 ERLADFAKDYSAE
+267 DRIASFAKEYTAE
-280 SVADITGISVSEIK
+280 SVASITGISAVEIK

-306 VCYGRMGVSVQE
+306 VCYGRMGISVQE
-318 FGLLSQYLIMVINIV
+318 FGLLSQYLSMVINIV

-364 HSRVSH
+364 HSRVSN
-370 LPDFNGDYPVVAMAD
+370 LPDFNGEYPVVAMAD
-385 EMLVEGAGQLKGFMT
+385 EMLVAGEGQLKGFIS

-409 PNGEKLDEAFAN
+409 PNGEKLDKALSQ
-421 LDFMVAIDY
+421 LDFMVSLDY
-430 FVTETSRHAHII
+430 FVTETSRHANII
-442 LPPVSPLERDHYDV
+442 LPSVSPLERDHYDL
-456 TFNNFAVHNV
+456 TFNGFAVHNV
-466 AKYSKALF
+466 AKYSPALF
-474 RKKKS
+474 NKNDNE
-479 AKHDWQIYLELAKRL
+479 KHDWEIYLELAERL
-494 DKKAPLATRVER
+494 DKEATEATKAER
-506 LLVKVLGPKFVL
+506 ALTKKLGPKFL
-518 NQGLKRGPYKGLN
+518 LEQGLKHGPYKEVTLE
-531 LKKLK
+531 KLIE
-536 KNPHGIDLGALKRML
+536 NPHGLDLGPLQSML
-551 PEALKHKDKQI
+551 PQALKHEDKQI
-562 HLNVDFYKADLERVQ
+562 HLNVDFYQADLDRVK
-577 EMVQDYDDQQILL
+577 EMMQQYDDSQILL

-599 NSWLHNSYRL
+599 NSWLHNSHRL
-609 VKGKPRCTLMLHP
+609 VKGKSRCTLMLHP
-622 ETAKEYGIEDG
+622 ETAEQQGIEDG

-642 GSVNIIAEV
+642 GSVIIEAEV
-651 TDELMPRVVSIPHGW
+651 TDELMPGVVSIPHGF

-706 VPVQLEAVEPE
+706 VPVQLEA
-717 VVDLETT
+717 LE
-724 DSSVDSETESSNI
+724 I
-737 ESSDIES
+737 EAGELE
-744 GNAA
+744 AV

>member
-1 MANEQIKMNEQTH
+1 MANEQTH
-14 FRTCNLCEAMCGIVI
+14 FRTCTLCEAMCGIEI
-29 QHDGDKV
+29 KHDGEKV

-41 DKDDPFSKGYICPK
+41 DKNDPFSEGYICPK

-62 HEDNDRLRHPVER
+62 HEDPDRLRQPIER
-75 TANGWKE
+75 TADGWKK
-82 ISWPDALDKVAAG
+82 ISWSDALDKVAAG
-95 IQSVQKKH
+95 IQSVQRQH
-103 GKNAL
+103 GQNAL
-108 GIYLGNPNVHNLGGM
+108 GVYLGNPNVHNMGGM

-129 LTSIKTRSRFS
+129 LNSLKTRSRFS
-140 ATSID
+140 ATSVD

-187 IMTAPNM
+187 IMSAPNM

-201 KARDGKV
+201 KTRGGKV

-248 YADKARAKN
+248 YANKVSAKS

-267 ERLADFAKDYSAE
+267 ERIATFAKDYSAE
-280 SVADITGISVSEIK
+280 SVASITGIKAAEIK
-294 RLVKEFCEAESS
+294 WLVKEFCEAKSS

-318 FGLLSQYLIMVINIV
+318 FGLLCQYLIMVINIV

-340 GGLMFPNPAVDV
+340 GGLMFPNAALDV

-364 HSRVSH
+364 HSRVSR
-370 LPDFNGDYPVVAMAD
+370 LPDFNGEYPVAAMSD
-385 EMLVEGAGQLKGFMT
+385 EMLVEGEGQLKGFIC

-409 PNGEKLDEAFAN
+409 PNGEKLDKAFAG
-421 LDFMVAIDY
+421 LDFMVAVDY
-430 FVTETSRHAHII
+430 YVNETSRHAHII

-466 AKYSKALF
+466 AKYSPALF
-474 RKKKS
+474 EKQKD
-479 AKHDWQIYLELAKRL
+479 AKHDWQIYLELAARL
-494 DKKAPLATRVER
+494 DKKAPIKTKIER
-506 LLVKVLGPKFVL
+506 SLIKRLGPKFVL
-518 NQGLKRGPYKGLN
+518 DQGLKRGPYESLT
-531 LKKLK
+531 LKKLI
-536 KNPHGIDLGALKRML
+536 KNPHGIDLGVMQSML
-551 PEALKHKDKQI
+551 PQALKHKDQQI
-562 HLNVDFYKADLERVQ
+562 HLNVDFYQADLERVQ
-577 EMVQDYDDQQILL
+577 AMMQQYDASQILL

-609 VKGKPRCTLMLHP
+609 VKGKSRCTLMLHP
-622 ETAKEYGIEDG
+622 ETAEQYNIENG
-633 QNVKVTSRV
+633 QEVKVTSRV
-642 GSVNIIAEV
+642 GSVIIKAEV
-651 TDELMPRVVSIPHGW
+651 TNELMLGVVSIPHGF

-686 NDLTDDTLIDQLSGN
+686 NDLTDDALIDQLSGN

-706 VPVQLEAVEPE
+706 VPVQLQAVTPS
-717 VVDLETT
+717 VIETI
-724 DSSVDSETESSNI
+724 V
-737 ESSDIES
+737 DIEQEQS
-744 GNAA
+744 DESMLS

>member
-1 MANEQIKMNEQTH
+1 MSNEPNKSNEQIH

-29 QHDGDKV
+29 KHDGDKV

-41 DKDDPFSKGYICPK
+41 DKDDPFSQGYICPK

-62 HEDNDRLRHPVER
+62 HEDPDRLRQPIER

-95 IQSVQKKH
+95 IQSVQKQH
-103 GKNAL
+103 GQNAL

-123 LTIKHL
+123 LTVRHL
-129 LTSIKTRSRFS
+129 LHSLKTRSRFS

-248 YADKARAKN
+248 YADKARTN
-257 NRAAALAPEI
+257 NKAVSLAPEI

-280 SVADITGISVSEIK
+280 SVASITGITAPEIK

-306 VCYGRMGVSVQE
+306 VCYGRMGISVQE
-318 FGLLSQYLIMVINIV
+318 FGLLSQYLSMIINIV
-333 TGRLDEV
+333 SGRLDEV
-340 GGLMFPNPAVDV
+340 GGLMFPNPAVDL

-364 HSRVSH
+364 HSRVSN
-370 LPDFNGDYPVVAMAD
+370 LPDFNGEYPVVAMAD
-385 EMLVEGAGQLKGFMT
+385 EMLVEGEGQLKGFIS

-409 PNGEKLDEAFAN
+409 PNGEKLDEALSK
-421 LDFMVAIDY
+421 LDFMVSFDY
-430 FVTETSRHAHII
+430 FVTETSRHANII

-456 TFNNFAVHNV
+456 TFNGFAVHNV
-466 AKYSKALF
+466 AKYSPALF
-474 RKKKS
+474 AKQKD
-479 AKHDWQIYLELAKRL
+479 AKHDWQIYLELAERL
-494 DKKAPLATRVER
+494 DKKAPLATKVER
-506 LLVKVLGPKFVL
+506 RLVKALGPKIIL
-518 NQGLKRGPYKGLN
+518 DQGLKRGPYYHMSLR
-531 LKKLK
+531 KLK
-536 KNPHGIDLGALKRML
+536 KHPHGMDLGPLKTML
-551 PEALKHKDKQI
+551 PQALKHKDKQI
-562 HLNVDFYKADLERVQ
+562 HLNVDFYQADLERVK
-577 EMVQDYDDQQILL
+577 EMMQQYDDKQILL

-599 NSWLHNSYRL
+599 NSWLHNSHRL

-622 ETAKEYGIEDG
+622 ETAENHGIKDG
-633 QNVKVTSRV
+633 QEVKVTSRV
-642 GSVNIIAEV
+642 GHVTIVAEV
-651 TDELMPRVVSIPHGW
+651 TDELMPGVVSIPHGW

-706 VPVQLEAVEPE
+706 VPVQLEAIKVEASELE
-717 VVDLETT
+717 VNKTDELEP
-724 DSSVDSETESSNI
+724 TEL
-737 ESSDIES
+737 EVL
-744 GNAA
+744 G

>member
-1 MANEQIKMNEQTH
+1 MASEQTKTNEQTH

-29 QHDGDKV
+29 QHDGEKV

-41 DKDDPFSKGYICPK
+41 DKNDPFSKGYICPK

-62 HEDNDRLRHPVER
+62 HEDSDRLRHPVER

-82 ISWPDALDKVAAG
+82 ISWPEALDKVDAG

-103 GKNAL
+103 GQNAF

-129 LTSIKTRSRFS
+129 LSSIKTRSRFS

-248 YADKARAKN
+248 YAGKARAKN

-267 ERLADFAKDYSAE
+267 ERIADFAKDYRAE
-280 SVADITGISVSEIK
+280 SVADITGISASEIK

-364 HSRVSH
+364 HSRVSN

-385 EMLVEGAGQLKGFMT
+385 EMLVTGEGQLKGFMT

-409 PNGEKLDEAFAN
+409 PNGEKLDTAFAS

-430 FVTETSRHAHII
+430 FVTETSRHANII

-474 RKKKS
+474 AKKKS

-494 DKKAPLATRVER
+494 DKKAALATKIER
-506 LLVKVLGPKFVL
+506 RIVRTLGPKFML
-518 NQGLKRGPYKGLN
+518 DQGLRRGPYAGMTLN
-531 LKKLK
+531 KLK
-536 KNPHGIDLGALKRML
+536 KNPHGFDLGPLKRML
-551 PEALKHKDKQI
+551 PQALKHKDKQI
-562 HLNVDFYKADLERVQ
+562 HLNVDFYQADLARVRDMMQ
-577 EMVQDYDDQQILL
+577 GYDDKQILL

-609 VKGKPRCTLMLHP
+609 VKGKPRCTIMLHP

-633 QNVKVTSRV
+633 QNVKVSSRV
-642 GSVNIIAEV
+642 GSVIITAEV
-651 TDELMPRVVSIPHGW
+651 TDELMPKVVSIPHGW

-674 QKIAQAHAGVSV
+674 QKVAQTHAGVSV

-706 VPVQLEAVEPE
+706 VPVQLEAIPLE
-717 VVDLETT
+717 VANLEIT
-724 DSSVDSETESSNI
+724 DSSVDSDVNA
-737 ESSDIES
+737 DIKS
-744 GNAA
+744 GSAA

>member
-1 MANEQIKMNEQTH
+1 MIMPKSTIVSEQTH
-14 FRTCNLCEAMCGIVI
+14 FRTCTLCEAMCGIEI
-29 QHDGDKV
+29 KHDGKKV

-41 DKDDPFSKGYICPK
+41 DSNDPFSEGYICPK

-62 HEDNDRLRHPVER
+62 HEDPDRLRQPVQR
-75 TANGWKE
+75 TADGWKS
-82 ISWPDALDKVAAG
+82 ISWTEALDEVAKG
-95 IQSVQKKH
+95 IQSVQKKY
-103 GKNAL
+103 GQNAV
-108 GIYLGNPNVHNLGGM
+108 GIYLGNPNVHNMGGM
-123 LTIKHL
+123 LTVKHL
-129 LTSIKTRSRFS
+129 LNSVKTRSRFS

-145 QLPHHIVSMHLFG
+145 QLPHHVVSMHLFG

-187 IMTAPNM
+187 IMSAPNM

-239 MLNEIYLQG
+239 MLNEIYRQG
-248 YADKARAKN
+248 YADVVPADN

-267 ERLADFAKDYSAE
+267 KRIATFAQDYSAE
-280 SVADITGISVSEIK
+280 SVASITGIAAIEIK
-294 RLVKEFCEAESS
+294 RLVTEFCEAKSS

-318 FGLLSQYLIMVINIV
+318 FGLLCQYLIMLINIV
-333 TGRLDEV
+333 TGRLDQV

-352 VNNSGPGYLGKR
+352 VNNTGPGYLGKR
-364 HSRVSH
+364 HSRVSS
-370 LPDFNGDYPVVAMAD
+370 LPDFNGEYPVAAMSD
-385 EMLVEGAGQLKGFMT
+385 EMLVEGEGQLKAFIS

-409 PNGEKLDEAFAN
+409 PNGAKLDKALEQ
-421 LDFMVAIDY
+421 LEFMVAIDY
-430 FVTETSRHAHII
+430 YVNETSRHANII
-442 LPPVSPLERDHYDV
+442 LPPVSPLEREHYDV

-466 AKYSKALF
+466 AKYSPALF
-474 RKKKS
+474 AKDNS

-494 DKKAPLATRVER
+494 DKKAPIKTKIER
-506 LLVKVLGPKFVL
+506 SLIAALGPKFL
-518 NQGLKRGPYKGLN
+518 LDQGLKRGPYEGLT
-531 LKKLK
+531 LKKLL
-536 KNPHGIDLGALKRML
+536 KNPHGIDLGVMQSML
-551 PEALKHKDKQI
+551 PQALKHKDKLI
-562 HLNVDFYKADLERVQ
+562 DLNVDFYLADLKRVQ
-577 EMVQDYDDQQILL
+577 TKVQQYDAGQILL

-599 NSWLHNSYRL
+599 NSWLHNSHRL
-609 VKGKPRCTLMLHP
+609 VKGKSRCTLMLHP
-622 ETAKEYGIEDG
+622 ETAAQQGIEDG
-633 QNVKVTSRV
+633 QLVKVTSRV
-642 GSVNIIAEV
+642 GSVVLSAEV
-651 TDELMPRVVSIPHGW
+651 TNELMPGVVSIPHGF
-666 GHGRKGVK
+666 GHSRKGVI

-706 VPVQLEAVEPE
+706 VPVQLEAVEPQSIE
-717 VVDLETT
+717 PAAMEGQSFT
-724 DSSVDSETESSNI
+724 SSATEQQQ
-737 ESSDIES
+737 S
-744 GNAA
+744 GASIAS

>member
-1 MANEQIKMNEQTH
+1 MVSEQTKTNEQTH

-29 QHDGDKV
+29 QHDGEKV

-41 DKDDPFSKGYICPK
+41 DKNDPFSKGYICPK

-62 HEDNDRLRHPVER
+62 HEDSDRLRHPVER

-82 ISWPDALDKVAAG
+82 ISWPEALDKVAAG

-103 GKNAL
+103 GQNAF

-129 LTSIKTRSRFS
+129 LSSIKTRSRFS

-267 ERLADFAKDYSAE
+267 ERIADFAKNYSAE
-280 SVADITGISVSEIK
+280 SVADITGISASEIK

-364 HSRVSH
+364 HSRVSN

-409 PNGEKLDEAFAN
+409 PNGEKLDTAFAS

-430 FVTETSRHAHII
+430 FVTETSRHANII

-474 RKKKS
+474 VKKKS

-494 DKKAPLATRVER
+494 DKKAALATKIER
-506 LLVKVLGPKFVL
+506 RLVNILGPKFML
-518 NQGLKRGPYKGLN
+518 DQGLRRGPYAGMTLN
-531 LKKLK
+531 KLK
-536 KNPHGIDLGALKRML
+536 KKPHGFDLGPLKRML
-551 PEALKHKDKQI
+551 PQALKHKDKQI
-562 HLNVDFYKADLERVQ
+562 HLNIDFYQADLERVR
-577 EMVQDYDDQQILL
+577 EMMQNYDDKQVLL

-642 GSVNIIAEV
+642 GSVTIVAEV
-651 TDELMPRVVSIPHGW
+651 TDELMPKVVSIPHGW

-706 VPVQLEAVEPE
+706 VPVQLEAIPLE
-717 VVDLETT
+717 VANLEIT
-724 DSSVDSETESSNI
+724 DSSVDSDVNA
-737 ESSDIES
+737 DIKS
-744 GNAA
+744 GSAA

>member
-1 MANEQIKMNEQTH
+1 MTTEKTH

-29 QHDGDKV
+29 KHDGEKV

-41 DKDDPFSKGYICPK
+41 DKDDPFSQGYICPK

-62 HEDNDRLRHPVER
+62 HEDPDRLRQPVER
-75 TANGWKE
+75 TRDGWKK
-82 ISWPDALDKVAAG
+82 ISWSEALDKVAQG
-95 IQSVQKKH
+95 IQSIQKKH
-103 GKNAL
+103 GQNAI

-145 QLPHHIVSMHLFG
+145 QLPHHIISMHLFG

-166 DVNRTQYML
+166 DVNRTQYMM

-231 TDVLLLLA
+231 TDVLLMLA

-248 YADKARAKN
+248 YAKRARAN
-257 NRAAALAPEI
+257 NRAADLAPEI
-267 ERLADFAKDYSAE
+267 ERIAEFAKDYSAE
-280 SVADITGISVSEIK
+280 SVAAITGIAAPEIK

-306 VCYGRMGVSVQE
+306 VCYSRMGVSVQE
-318 FGLLSQYLIMVINIV
+318 FGLLSQYLVMIINIV
-333 TGRLDEV
+333 AGRLDEV
-340 GGLMFPNPAVDV
+340 GGLMFPNPAVDL

-385 EMLVEGAGQLKGFMT
+385 EMLVEGEGQLKGFIT

-409 PNGEKLDEAFAN
+409 PNGEKLDKAFAQ
-421 LDFMVAIDY
+421 LDFMFSIDY
-430 FVTETSRHAHII
+430 YVTETSRHAHII
-442 LPPVSPLERDHYDV
+442 LPPVSPLERDHYDI
-456 TFNNFAVHNV
+456 TFNGFAVHNV
-466 AKYSKALF
+466 AKYSPVLF
-474 RKKKS
+474 EKPKE

-494 DKKAPLATRVER
+494 DKKAPIATKIER
-506 LLVKVLGPKFVL
+506 QLIKNLGPKFVL
-518 NQGLKRGPYKGLN
+518 DQGLKRGPYAN
-531 LKKLK
+531 MSLKKVK
-536 KNPHGIDLGALKRML
+536 NNPHGLDLGPLKPML
-551 PEALKHKDKQI
+551 PNGIKHKDKQI
-562 HLNVDFYKADLERVQ
+562 HLHVDFYQADLERVAK
-577 EMVQDYDDQQILL
+577 MVAHYDDSQILL

-622 ETAKEYGIEDG
+622 DTAKAHNIVDG
-633 QNVKVTSRV
+633 QLVKVTSRV
-642 GSVNIIAEV
+642 GEVIITAEV
-651 TDELMPRVVSIPHGW
+651 TDELMPGVVSIPHGF
-666 GHGRKGVK
+666 GHGRSGVK

-686 NDLTDDTLIDQLSGN
+686 NDLTDDTLIDKLSGN

-706 VPVQLEAVEPE
+706 VPVSLQAVESE
-717 VVDLETT
+717 AESTEINAVEDRVV
-724 DSSVDSETESSNI
+724 
-737 ESSDIES
+737 
-744 GNAA
+744 A